1 MDEHLLEVYLINT
14 ARHTEE
20 TPVAEWVSL
29 PTDAETMKAVF
40 ERLGV
45 DGSDTEQYQVSA
57 FHSSLD
63 GWSEALKPGESLDDL
78 NYLAALLTQRSNEER
93 DKFAAAAQYGDHAA
107 SAADLINLT
116 HNLDCYWLYPTV
128 HNSDD
133 YGHYLI
139 DDLDEL
145 ELPDAAKRFFDYK
158 SYGREAVKEDR
169 GIFTDYGYV
178 YNNGNDYAEWYKA
191 SQVPQ
196 EYRLTAQPSPQR
208 DMDEPPQGAAL
219 PVEPT
224 PVRPLVLNATD
235 TQGRIKE
242 ITEHLEQGVQEVFE
256 SERYRDYLKAMS
268 RFHNYSLNNTLLIV
282 MQKPDASLIAGYGKW
297 RDEFERHVKSGEK
310 GIKILAPA
318 PYKIK
323 KDVAKTDPDTGQPV
337 IGADGKP
344 VTEQQEV
351 TIPAFKVVSVFD
363 VSQTEGKELPDIA
376 VDALTGNVEQY
387 EDFWRALKLTS
398 PVPVTL
404 EKIDG
409 SAHGYYDLAE
419 KRIAIDDGMSE
430 LQTIKTAIHEI
441 AHAKLHDIDLN
452 APKDEQ
458 QPRVDRRTREVEAE
472 SGQKVT
478 NCYQCGNCTAGC
490 PCGPEYDLQVSQVMR
505 AVQLGNKEMAL
516 SSRSLW
522 LCVSCSTCTSR
533 CPNNIDVAK
542 VMDVLR
548 HMAWKE
554 GKTNYAM
561 ASFWQSF
568 LTTVRHFGRTY
579 ELGVMAMFMA
589 RTGRVFTDV
598 DLAPRILP
606 KQKLPF
612 KPHTIVGKDA
622 VARIFKR
629 FDEQRSAEGDK

>member
-57 FHSSLD
+57 YQSSLD

-78 NYLAALLTQRSNEER
+78 NYLAALLTQRSDEER

-191 SQVPQ
+191 NQVPQ

-208 DMDEPPQGAAL
+208 DMDELPQGAAL
-219 PVEPT
+219 PAEPI

-282 MQKPDASLIAGYGKW
+282 MQKPDASLVAGYGKW

-351 TIPAFKVVSVFD
+351 AIPAFKVVSVFD

-441 AHAKLHDIDLN
+441 AHAKLHDIDLSF
-452 APKDEQ
+452 A
-458 QPRVDRRTREVEAE
+458 
-472 SGQKVT
+472 
-478 NCYQCGNCTAGC
+478 
-490 PCGPEYDLQVSQVMR
+490 
-505 AVQLGNKEMAL
+505 
-516 SSRSLW
+516 
-522 LCVSCSTCTSR
+522 
-533 CPNNIDVAK
+533 AK
-542 VMDVLR
+542 
-548 HMAWKE
+548 
-554 GKTNYAM
+554 
-561 ASFWQSF
+561 
-568 LTTVRHFGRTY
+568 GR
-579 ELGVMAMFMA
+579 
-589 RTGRVFTDV
+589 
-598 DLAPRILP
+598 
-606 KQKLPF
+606 
-612 KPHTIVGKDA
+612 
-622 VARIFKR
+622 
-629 FDEQRSAEGDK
+629 